1 MIRLDEAPDPMTVQ
15 TRIPVSVDPAAPI
28 LACETAADLPAIE
41 RLVDAAFGPG
51 RFAKAAERLRETN
64 HVLYDLSV
72 TAKAGEALAGC
83 VRQWP
88 IRIGGRPAVFLGPI
102 AVDPAWRH
110 HGLGGALVERAC
122 EAAQAAGHDLI
133 LLVGDMPFFGPHGF
147 EVVAPNC
154 VVLPGPADAHRVL
167 ARALKPGALE
177 GLAGKVET
185 GW

>member
-1 MIRLDEAPDPMTVQ
+1 MTVQ
-15 TRIPVSVDPAAPI
+15 SRIPAPVVAAAPV
-28 LACETAADLPAIE
+28 LAVETPEDLPAIE

-72 TAKAGEALAGC
+72 TAKDGETLAGC

-88 IRIGGRPAVFLGPI
+88 IRVGGRPVVFLGPI

-133 LLVGDMPFFGPHGF
+133 LLVGDLPFFGPHGF
-147 EVVAPNC
+147 EMVPPNR
-154 VVLPGPADAHRVL
+154 VILPGPADPRRVL

-177 GLAGKVET
+177 GLEGRVEP

>member
-1 MIRLDEAPDPMTVQ
+1 MTVQ
-15 TRIPVSVDPAAPI
+15 SRIPHPVAAAPV
-28 LACETAADLPAIE
+28 LAAPVLAVETPEDLPAIE
-41 RLVDAAFGPG
+41 RLVDDAFGPG

-64 HVLYDLSV
+64 HVLYDLSM
-72 TAKAGEALAGC
+72 TAKDGEVLAGC

-122 EAAQAAGHDLI
+122 EAARQAGHDLI
-133 LLVGDMPFFGPHGF
+133 LLVGDLPFFGPHGF
-147 EVVAPNC
+147 EMVPPNG
-154 VVLPGPADAHRVL
+154 VVLPGPADPRRVL
-167 ARALKPGALE
+167 ARALKPGALD
-177 GLAGKVET
+177 GLEGKVEP

>member
-1 MIRLDEAPDPMTVQ
+1 MTVQ
-15 TRIPVSVDPAAPI
+15 TRIPDSNTPIPRLRAETTGDAA
-28 LACETAADLPAIE
+28 AIE
-41 RLVDAAFGPG
+41 RLVHAAFGPG

-64 HVLYDLSV
+64 HVLADLSV
-72 TAKAGEALAGC
+72 VACAGEILAGC

-88 IRIGGRPAVFLGPI
+88 IRVGGRPVVFLGPI

-122 EAAQAAGHDLI
+122 EAALTAGHDLI
-133 LLVGDMPFFGPHGF
+133 LLVGDMPFFGPHSF
-147 EVVAPNC
+147 DVVPPGR
-154 VVLPGPADAHRVL
+154 VILPGPVDARRVL

-177 GLAGKVET
+177 DLAGLAEP

>member
-1 MIRLDEAPDPMTVQ
+1 MTVQ
-15 TRIPVSVDPAAPI
+15 SRIPAPVVAAP
-28 LACETAADLPAIE
+28 LAVAPVLAVETPEDLPAIE

-64 HVLYDLSV
+64 HVLYGLSV
-72 TAKAGEALAGC
+72 TAKDGEALAGC

-88 IRIGGRPAVFLGPI
+88 VRVGGRPAVFLGPI

-122 EAAQAAGHDLI
+122 EAAQDAGHDLI
-133 LLVGDMPFFGPHGF
+133 LLVGDLPFFGPHGF
-147 EVVAPNC
+147 EMLPPNR
-154 VVLPGPADAHRVL
+154 VSLPGPADPRRVL

-177 GLAGKVET
+177 GLEGRVEP

>member
-1 MIRLDEAPDPMTVQ
+1 MTVQSRIPDPAAAPVLAAEAPD
-15 TRIPVSVDPAAPI
+15 
-28 LACETAADLPAIE
+28 DLPAIE
-41 RLVDAAFGPG
+41 RLVDDAFGPG

-64 HVLYDLSV
+64 QVLYDLSV
-72 TAKAGEALAGC
+72 TAKDGEALAGC

-122 EAAQAAGHDLI
+122 EAAREAGHDLI
-133 LLVGDMPFFGPHGF
+133 LLVGDLPFFAPHGF
-147 EVVAPNC
+147 ETVPPDR
-154 VVLPGPADAHRVL
+154 VVLPGPADPRRVL
-167 ARALKPGALE
+167 ARALKPGALD
-177 GLAGKVET
+177 GLEGKVEP